1 MYIEFR
7 LPTGGGGGGAQYV
20 NWHIQ
25 EKLEAWA
32 KKYNVKYT
40 KKNIKYNLRVTFE
53 DNALYSLFA
62 LTWDTACDP
71 DNMFKFHL
79 IETLNVDRY

>member
-40 KKNIKYNLRVTFE
+40 KKNIKYSLRVTFE
-53 DNALYSLFA
+53 DNAL
-62 LTWDTACDP
+62 
-71 DNMFKFHL
+71 
-79 IETLNVDRY
+79 